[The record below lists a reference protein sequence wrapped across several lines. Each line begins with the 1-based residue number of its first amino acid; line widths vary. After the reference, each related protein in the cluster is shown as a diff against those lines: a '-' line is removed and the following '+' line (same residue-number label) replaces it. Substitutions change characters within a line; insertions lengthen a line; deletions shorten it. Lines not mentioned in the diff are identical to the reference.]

1 VSPLISRLEKLEAK
15 IDPPASSLCCW
26 RVVSDQGDEEAAT
39 ALAQSQG
46 FDPDN
51 ASHLLIVRSIVARG
65 EEPRGPRR
73 AAPKC

>member
-1 VSPLISRLEKLEAK
+1 MVSPLIFRVDKLEAK
-15 IDPPASSLCCW
+15 IATPGSVLRCW

-65 EEPRGPRR
+65 EEPRGLTG
-73 AAPKC
+73 